1 MRNSAMYWLAST
13 QFAEIEDISVHM
25 ESGACEGVSA
35 AAGADVAGN
44 VVTKEEEE
52 AVDEDKPETKL
63 EIEDYSSEPPGKTI

>member
-1 MRNSAMYWLAST
+1 
-13 QFAEIEDISVHM
+13 M